1 MVVFRR
7 GMFYA
12 QRNTKKEDYKV
23 LFLLFLLWCRGRDL
37 NPHEGSTSSVFE
49 TDASAYSAT
58 PALFGKA
65 GGVDGIRTHG
75 FYLAKVTLSQLSY
88 DPNNSDVLY
97 HKGFKGSS
105 TKYK

>member
-1 MVVFRR
+1 MGLKNKREHI
-7 GMFYA
+7 
-12 QRNTKKEDYKV
+12 NV
-23 LFLLFLLWCRGRDL
+23 LPFKDFKWCRGRDS

-58 PALFGKA
+58 PAFFQKA

-105 TKYK
+105 TKCK

>member
-1 MVVFRR
+1 M
-7 GMFYA
+7 
-12 QRNTKKEDYKV
+12 
-23 LFLLFLLWCRGRDL
+23 

-58 PALFGKA
+58 PAFFQKA

-97 HKGFKGSS
+97 HKGIIGSS
-105 TKYK
+105 TSKGKVRCNNVSKGQVYLSL

>member
-1 MVVFRR
+1 M
-7 GMFYA
+7 
-12 QRNTKKEDYKV
+12 
-23 LFLLFLLWCRGRDL
+23 

-58 PALFGKA
+58 PAFLGKA

-105 TKYK
+105 TKIQIKRTMRVASIDIDKTFSDS